1 MFWKKY
7 KVSDKKLD
15 ELGKQL
21 FKASTLTE
29 EELSKIAD
37 SPFLYSKIKANIKA
51 KTQTSTENLSN
62 GFAIL
67 FLARYAVPALFCVAL
82 FSLTA
87 FWIADLPASSINDT
101 PNDNSDDFLVTEFI
115 SAPVTVCNI
124 STKSE
129 CAVSS
134 NDVLSIVFQEQPSEK
149 IENE

>member
-7 KVSDKKLD
+7 KASDEKLD

-21 FKASTLTE
+21 LKASTLTN
-29 EELSKIAD
+29 EELNKIANK
-37 SPFLYSKIKANIKA
+37 PFSYTRLQANIEA
-51 KTQTSTENLSN
+51 KRQTPAENLNN

-87 FWIADLPASSINDT
+87 FWINDLPVPPVNDT
-101 PNDNSDDFLVTEFI
+101 SDDFLATELI

-129 CAVSS
+129 CSVSN

-149 IENE
+149 MENE

>member
-7 KVSDKKLD
+7 KVSEEKLD

-21 FKASTLTE
+21 FKASTLTN
-29 EELSKIAD
+29 EELNKLAN
-37 SPFLYSKIKANIKA
+37 SPFLYSKIRANIKA
-51 KTQTSTENLSN
+51 KTQDSTENLNN

-87 FWIADLPASSINDT
+87 FWLNDLPVPPVNDT
-101 PNDNSDDFLVTEFI
+101 SDDFLATELI

-129 CAVSS
+129 CSVSN

>member
-7 KVSDKKLD
+7 KVSDEKLD

-51 KTQTSTENLSN
+51 KTQDSTESLNN

-67 FLARYAVPALFCVAL
+67 FLARYTVPALFCIAL

-87 FWIADLPASSINDT
+87 FWINDLPVPPVNDT
-101 PNDNSDDFLVTEFI
+101 PDDFLATEFI

-134 NDVLSIVFQEQPSEK
+134 NDVLSIVFQEQSSEK

>member
-7 KVSDKKLD
+7 KASDEKLD

-21 FKASTLTE
+21 LKASTLTN
-29 EELSKIAD
+29 EELNKIANK
-37 SPFLYSKIKANIKA
+37 PFSYTRLQANIEA
-51 KTQTSTENLSN
+51 KRQTPAENLNN

-67 FLARYAVPALFCVAL
+67 FLARYAVPTLFCVAL

-87 FWIADLPASSINDT
+87 FWLNDLPEPPVNDT
-101 PNDNSDDFLVTEFI
+101 SDDFLATELI

-129 CAVSS
+129 CSVSN

-149 IENE
+149 MENE

>member
-7 KVSDKKLD
+7 KASDEKLD

-21 FKASTLTE
+21 LKASTLTD
-29 EELSKIAD
+29 EELNKLAN
-37 SPFLYSKIKANIKA
+37 SPFLYSKIQANIKA
-51 KTQTSTENLSN
+51 KGQTENLNN

-87 FWIADLPASSINDT
+87 FWLNDLPVPPVNDT
-101 PNDNSDDFLVTEFI
+101 SDDFLATELI

-129 CAVSS
+129 CSVSN